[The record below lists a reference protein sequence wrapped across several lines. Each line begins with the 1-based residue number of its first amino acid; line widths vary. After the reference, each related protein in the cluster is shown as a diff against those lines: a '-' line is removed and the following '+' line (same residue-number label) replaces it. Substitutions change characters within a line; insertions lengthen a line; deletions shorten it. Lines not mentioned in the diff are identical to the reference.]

1 MHYFAQNADM
11 PTISLSPVADPFV
24 LQSGDPDQ
32 CLRFYHFRDPLP
44 ALELS
49 NVLGV
54 AVAAALSKDPKA
66 FLKAQQL
73 LYHSGDVQLVLYPRK
88 YMTWEMWKNALR
100 TMEAFLQ
107 EHSMAFAWSFSVM
120 QEGLGPVG
128 HGTVVD
134 TPVQRMRLSTNR

>member
-1 MHYFAQNADM
+1 M
-11 PTISLSPVADPFV
+11 
-24 LQSGDPDQ
+24 QSGDRDQ

-66 FLKAQQL
+66 YLNVQQL
-73 LYHSGDVQLVLYPRK
+73 LFHSGDIQLVFYPRK

-100 TMEAFLQ
+100 TMETFLL

-134 TPVQRMRLSTNR
+134 TTVQRMRPSTN